1 MQHQLAPQT
10 GKAAPTTVAAAGPM
24 ATPAPPMAA
33 PEPPTVPAPVEVKVP
48 EAASGERSLTNT
60 LQAIATVGP
69 PITVITAL
77 LFYFGWKR
85 SNVQAVYLGID
96 ESVLGMST
104 QDYLMRST
112 SSLFLPL
119 AGIAAAALAWVLVNE
134 HATRLIERRWRPS
147 LLAWLVKG
155 LLVAGLACLLLGART
170 VPTRREDDLVG
181 PLALV
186 VGLLVATW
194 AVHLGRRVAAVTD
207 RRATAPRPP
216 WQAPLAKAL
225 VGVLVALGLFWEVT
239 NYAGVVGRGY
249 GQLLAAEVA
258 ARTGVVVYS
267 PKRLYIQAPGVHE
280 DELADPDA
288 AYRFRYTGLRLLQ
301 RSGGN
306 TSCCRRAGRS
316 SGRWSS

>member
-1 MQHQLAPQT
+1 MAVP
-10 GKAAPTTVAAAGPM
+10 GSAA
-24 ATPAPPMAA
+24 
-33 PEPPTVPAPVEVKVP
+33 VPAPAEGKVH
-48 EAASGERSLTNT
+48 EAAGGERSLTST

-77 LFYFGWKR
+77 LFYFGWQR
-85 SNVQAVYLGID
+85 SNVQADYLGID

-147 LLAWLVKG
+147 LLAWLVRG
-155 LLVAGLACLLLGART
+155 VLAVGLACLLLGART
-170 VPTRREDDLVG
+170 VPRRREDDLVG

-194 AVHLGRRVAAVTD
+194 AVHLGRRVAAVTG
-207 RRATAPRPP
+207 RRAAASRPP

-249 GQLLAAEVA
+249 GQRLAAEVA

-267 PKRLYIQAPGVHE
+267 PKRLYIQAPGVRE
-280 DELADPDA
+280 DELADPNA

-301 RSGGN
+301 RSGGS
-306 TSCCRRAGRS
+306 TFCSRRVVCS